1 MRSWRA
7 ALRVGVPPRSR
18 FLLRLAPALPL
29 VVGMAIGLGT
39 IPGTRG
45 LANAQSP
52 APDPTNT
59 SSISGISGRSFAGI
73 RLPLA
78 AVSGPVEFSAQRI
91 WTWTEPGDLPAL
103 GPGVGPVT
111 RMHLKGDVR
120 VVLGTYEFNAKSAT
134 VWVQKLP
141 EDAVTPAGTYQVY
154 VYFDRVST
162 PSADATF
169 AIAAD
174 RLPVRGVIT
183 TDKISLRGDRVERLR
198 PDEPLIAEGE
208 ATLRD
213 QLIAIV
219 SPPRPIPPPASPTPR
234 PRERPPTE
242 VAAGTPA
249 TPSMVPPTSPA
260 PDGTPATPPTPPTSP
275 TSPSAVAGVTPGS
288 EPSGRVT
295 ALPTLPSLL
304 SEEDM
309 ADAIQAVNTLA
320 PDDPEA
326 PTSAGPIAPGKG
338 LITFATGQAGE
349 VTIVRGEEENVV
361 LFSSALIVQYTER
374 ATGRSIQI
382 SADRGA
388 AFLKPGPLTQLATV
402 DADTVRG
409 IYVEGGVQVIG
420 ERPSATGSD
429 RYMFRGPQVYYDFQ
443 NDRALTIDAMFWTY
457 DSARSLP
464 LYVRA
469 KALKQESANQ
479 WTATS
484 AKAANTAFLDPQLS
498 IGASSITMSRRVTPE
513 GDATYADAKNI
524 TGRIGAV
531 PVVWWPRFRG
541 DPSAIP
547 LRDLRMDGGASGT
560 AIKTTWDAYA
570 LLGLDRTSGVDAEVQ
585 LDYYFDRGPAMG
597 TAIDWDSLST
607 QGRLDG
613 YFVFAD
619 MGEDT
624 LKGGAKKGFDHES
637 RGMLLAEHRWQIS
650 DAWSVF
656 LEGTY
661 ISDET
666 FIDGYFEGLGETRR
680 EFTTSATA
688 RRHGPSS
695 LLTIQAKGSLNDFIA
710 NEYLSQSQGY
720 AVSKLP
726 EVAYVRVA
734 DDPLPVIAPGL
745 LSYHSEYRLG
755 RLGMQFSESTGSDLG
770 YRTVAKSQRAFGFD
784 PGTSFANVLDDQGYT
799 EDSIT
804 RFDSRHEIDTRLRVG
819 AVNIQPFVVGRV
831 TMYDDSFDEFSPG
844 NDEETRLWGAVGT
857 RAATSFQRVNNTVDS
872 TMFDLH
878 RIRHIIEPSATI
890 WTSGTNVESFNL
902 PIYDSTVE
910 DLANGT
916 AARVAIDQ
924 TWQTQRGGPGRW
936 RTVDVFTLDVD
947 YGVFSDDADRKSP
960 IRRFIDYRP
969 EYSQPGEFFQVD
981 STWQMTE
988 TVGLGGNI
996 IYDLELNQPARTS
1009 AGALLQH
1016 NPDLSSYIEARYIN
1030 VEDTTFINMGIILK
1044 ITQKYTLGVNAAYDT
1059 DEADFQNVALIVYR
1073 EMQSLF
1079 LQGNIGYNN
1088 ITGETSGG
1096 LTLYPVGTKGRGLQ
1110 VRPVGAAD
1118 IRYLDRKAVVR

>member
-1 MRSWRA
+1 
-7 ALRVGVPPRSR
+7 
-18 FLLRLAPALPL
+18 
-29 VVGMAIGLGT
+29 MAIGLGT
-39 IPGTRG
+39 TPGTRG
-45 LANAQSP
+45 LARAQSP
-52 APDPTNT
+52 TPDTINT
-59 SSISGISGRSFAGI
+59 SSISGRSFAGI

-78 AVSGPVEFSAQRI
+78 AVSGPVEFTAQRI
-91 WTWTEPGDLPAL
+91 WTWSEPGDVPAL

-120 VVLGTYEFNAKSAT
+120 VVLGTYEFSAKSAT

-141 EDAVTPAGTYQVY
+141 EDAVTPPGTYQVY

-183 TDKISLRGDRVERLR
+183 TDKISLKGDRVERLR
-198 PDEPLIAEGE
+198 PDEALIAEGE

-219 SPPRPIPPPASPTPR
+219 SPPRPIPPPAPA
-234 PRERPPTE
+234 PRERPATE
-242 VAAGTPA
+242 VATGT
-249 TPSMVPPTSPA
+249 PTSPA
-260 PDGTPATPPTPPTSP
+260 ATPPGEAPAVPPATPAAP
-275 TSPSAVAGVTPGS
+275 PSAVAGVTPGT
-288 EPSGRVT
+288 EPTSVPT
-295 ALPTLPSLL
+295 ASPQATRSTHL
-304 SEEDM
+304 SDADM
-309 ADAIQAVNTLA
+309 ADAIEAVNSLA
-320 PDDPEA
+320 PDDPDA

-349 VTIVRGEEENVV
+349 VTIVRGEEENVIV
-361 LFSSALIVQYTER
+361 FSSALIVQYTER

-382 SADRGA
+382 SADRGV

-484 AKAANTAFLDPQLS
+484 AKAANTAFLNPQLS
-498 IGASSITMSRRVTPE
+498 IGTSSITMSRRVTPE
-513 GDATYADAKNI
+513 GDSTYADAKNL
-524 TGRIGAV
+524 TGKIGAV
-531 PVVWWPRFRG
+531 PVIWWPRFRG

-547 LRDLRMDGGASGT
+547 LRDLRIDGDGSGT
-560 AIKTTWDAYA
+560 AIKSTWDAYA
-570 LLGLDRTSGVDAEVQ
+570 LLGLDRTSGVDAEIQ

-597 TAIDWDSLST
+597 TAIDWNSLST
-607 QGRLDG
+607 AGRLDG

-619 MGEDT
+619 MGEDI
-624 LKGGAKKGFDHES
+624 LKGGEKKGFDHES

-650 DAWSVF
+650 EAWSVIV
-656 LEGTY
+656 EGTY

-666 FIDGYFEGLGETRR
+666 FIDGYFERLGETRR
-680 EFTTSATA
+680 EFTTSGTA
-688 RRHGPSS
+688 RRLGPGS
-695 LLTIQAKGSLNDFIA
+695 LLTVQAKGSLNDFIA

-726 EVAYVRVA
+726 ELAYVRVA
-734 DDPLPVIAPGL
+734 DDLLPVIAPGL

-755 RLGMQFSESTGSDLG
+755 RLGMQFSESTGEDLG

-784 PGTSFANVLDDQGYT
+784 PGTSFADVLDDQGYT
-799 EDSIT
+799 EDYIT
-804 RFDSRHEIDTRLRVG
+804 RFDTRHEIDTRLRVG
-819 AVNIQPFVVGRV
+819 AVNIQPFMVGRV
-831 TMYDDSFDEFSPG
+831 TMYDESFDEFSPG
-844 NDEETRLWGAVGT
+844 NDEETRFWGAVGT
-857 RAATSFQRVNNTVDS
+857 RAATSFQRVNNAVDS

-878 RIRHIIEPSATI
+878 RIRHIIEPSATV
-890 WTSGTNVESFNL
+890 WTSGTNVESLNL

-916 AARVAIDQ
+916 ATRVAVDQ

-969 EYSQPGEFFQVD
+969 EYSQPGEFLQVD
-981 STWQMTE
+981 STWQTTE

-996 IYDLELNQPARTS
+996 IYDLELSQPARTS
-1009 AGALLQH
+1009 VGALLQH

-1044 ITQKYTLGVNAAYDT
+1044 ITQRYTIGVNTAYDT
-1059 DEADFQNVALIVYR
+1059 EEADFQNVALIVYR
-1073 EMQSLF
+1073 EMQSLI

-1110 VRPVGAAD
+1110 VQPVGAAD
-1118 IRYLDRKAVVR
+1118 IRYLDRNAVVR

>member
-1 MRSWRA
+1 
-7 ALRVGVPPRSR
+7 
-18 FLLRLAPALPL
+18 
-29 VVGMAIGLGT
+29 MAIGLGT
-39 IPGTRG
+39 TPGTRG
-45 LANAQSP
+45 LARAQSP
-52 APDPTNT
+52 APDTINT
-59 SSISGISGRSFAGI
+59 SSISGRSFAGI

-78 AVSGPVEFSAQRI
+78 AVSGPVEFTAQRI
-91 WTWTEPGDLPAL
+91 WTWSEPGDVPAL

-120 VVLGTYEFNAKSAT
+120 VVLGTYEFNARSAT

-141 EDAVTPAGTYQVY
+141 EDAVTPASTYQVF

-169 AIAAD
+169 AISAD

-183 TDKISLRGDRVERLR
+183 TDKISLKGDRVERLR

-219 SPPRPIPPPASPTPR
+219 SPPKPVPPTAPT
-234 PRERPPTE
+234 PRERPATE
-242 VAAGTPA
+242 VAAGTPSGSPSGPPPE
-249 TPSMVPPTSPA
+249 TPRVGETPT
-260 PDGTPATPPTPPTSP
+260 TPTEPSTPP
-275 TSPSAVAGVTPGS
+275 AVAAGGDQEREAT
-288 EPSGRVT
+288 ERALAT
-295 ALPTLPSLL
+295 ALPALPSHL

-309 ADAIQAVNTLA
+309 AGAIEAVRALA
-320 PDDPEA
+320 PDDPSV
-326 PTSAGPIAPGKG
+326 PTSSGPIAPGKG

-349 VTIVRGEEENVV
+349 VTIVRGEEENVIV
-361 LFSSALIVQYTER
+361 FSSALIVQYTER

-382 SADRGA
+382 SADRGV

-402 DADTVRG
+402 EADTVRG

-420 ERPSATGSD
+420 ERPSSSGSD
-429 RYMFRGPQVYYDFQ
+429 RYMFRGPSVYYDFQ

-484 AKAANTAFLDPQLS
+484 AKAANTAFLNPQLS
-498 IGASSITMSRRVTPE
+498 IGTSSITMSRRATPE
-513 GDATYADAKNI
+513 GESTYADAKNI

-547 LRDLRMDGGASGT
+547 LRDLRLDGGGSGA

-570 LLGLDRTSGVDAEVQ
+570 LLGLERTSGVDAEIQ
-585 LDYYFDRGPAMG
+585 LDHYFDRGPAIG
-597 TAIDWDSLST
+597 TAMDWDSSST
-607 QGRLDG
+607 RGRLDG

-624 LKGGAKKGFDHES
+624 LKSGSKKDFDHES

-650 DAWSVF
+650 EAWSVIM
-656 LEGTY
+656 EGSF

-688 RRHGPSS
+688 RRLGPNS
-695 LLTIQAKGSLNDFIA
+695 LLTVQAKGSLNDFIA
-710 NEYLSQSQGY
+710 NEYLAQSQGY

-734 DDPLPVIAPGL
+734 DDLLPVIAPGL

-784 PGTSFANVLDDQGYT
+784 PDSSFADVLDDEGYT
-799 EDSIT
+799 EDYVT

-844 NDEETRLWGAVGT
+844 NDDETRLWGAVGT
-857 RAATSFQRVNNTVDS
+857 RAATSFQRVNNGVDS
-872 TMFDLH
+872 TIFDLH

-890 WTSGTNVESFNL
+890 WTSGTNVESLNL

-910 DLANGT
+910 DLTNGT
-916 AARVAIDQ
+916 AARVAVDQ

-936 RTVDVFTLDVD
+936 RTVDVFTLDLE

-981 STWQMTE
+981 STWQTTE
-988 TVGLGGNI
+988 TVGLGGNM

-1009 AGALLQH
+1009 VGALLQH

-1030 VEDTTFINMGIILK
+1030 VEDTTFINMGVIAK
-1044 ITQKYTLGVNAAYDT
+1044 VTQKYTIGVNAAYDT
-1059 DEADFQNVALIVYR
+1059 EEGDFQNIALIVYR
-1073 EMQSLF
+1073 EMQSLV

-1110 VRPVGAAD
+1110 VQPVGAAD
-1118 IRYLDRKAVVR
+1118 IRYLDNRTVVR